1 MEYPEIRDEFIKK
14 RTITEF
20 KEVVNTITDLRKDK
34 K

>member
-1 MEYPEIRDEFIKK
+1 MEYLEIRDEFIKK